1 METKPNNYELTFRRA
16 EKEFLRFDQEEMIRA
31 CGLEADLR
39 YIYVNF
45 FYALYRI
52 DRHNGRME
60 KRMPDGTYRHAA
72 YNDGMG
78 IFDAICE
85 PTPFRRLCGEMV
97 DMNYF
102 THTSFNGRS
111 MFQPYADRFAADLE
125 KFRKVCLELG
135 GEPQKESDAGFTFA
149 LFDFLPMTLLLWEGE
164 DGIPAALRF
173 LWDRNATD
181 FVRFETMFII
191 ITHVMETLNEAMG
204 FEPTYKALS
213 HGGE

>member
-1 METKPNNYELTFRRA
+1 
-16 EKEFLRFDQEEMIRA
+16 
-31 CGLEADLR
+31 
-39 YIYVNF
+39 
-45 FYALYRI
+45 
-52 DRHNGRME
+52 
-60 KRMPDGTYRHAA
+60 
-72 YNDGMG
+72 MG

-102 THTSFNGRS
+102 TNTSFNGRS

-135 GEPQKESDAGFTFA
+135 GKPQKESDAGFTFD

-164 DGIPAALRF
+164 EGIPAAIRF

-181 FVRFETMFII
+181 FIRFETMFII

-213 HGGE
+213 DGGE